1 MSPAVPLAVY
11 DFDGTVIK
19 GDSIVAYL
27 RFAHARGY
35 ITPAALLGAAMNGL
49 YSRLHLLSAG
59 EAKYRALRFRECM
72 TAEAR

>member
-27 RFAHARGY
+27 RFAHARGQ
-35 ITPAALLGAAMNGL
+35 ISTAALLRAGAAHDPAQ
-49 YSRLHLLSAG
+49 SAHLPQ
-59 EAKYRALRFRECM
+59 
-72 TAEAR
+72 